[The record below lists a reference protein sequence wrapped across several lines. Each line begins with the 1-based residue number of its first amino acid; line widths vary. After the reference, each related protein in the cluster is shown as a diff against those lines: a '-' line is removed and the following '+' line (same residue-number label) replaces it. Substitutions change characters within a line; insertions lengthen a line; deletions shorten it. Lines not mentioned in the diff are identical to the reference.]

1 MSILSEINRIKTAKD
16 AIKQSIVAKG
26 VAVDENAKLSAFPSL
41 IDTIH
46 SEQIIE
52 NPNKWKVIFI
62 DYDRVITEYELGD
75 NEDIIYPDAPK
86 HPELGIEF
94 VKWTSNYTNT
104 SELAEY
110 SSMYS
115 KHKYIVIGALY
126 NNTNNIIKYKVTP
139 YKKYDIPEGYEY
151 GFDEITEDNKGI
163 CYSDTAIIS
172 SSGIIRLWREIV
184 WAIFKKDFIQ
194 PLYNTEVIM
203 PFFICSSNKYM
214 TGNSGNF
221 KLFCKYFAIDES
233 ITNSDFLNSIDFFVD
248 YSSPFVT
255 LPRVS
260 RFEGIKNDLSN
271 FNFYNKTALISTNTT
286 ENITANIYDKNYMCY
301 IYFYAPY
308 ALNVTF
314 NLNNSY
320 NSSKGY
326 KVYTIDDWGADEY
339 NKYTQKLFIN
349 LYTNND
355 NNIKFE
361 IEEDSYNVPKCFSN
375 VNNIYIN
382 SNNKNALLLINGIR
396 YFYNLNAIY
405 VPAVQLQAYKTYTN
419 YASYDFLFK
428 PIFEENERLNYYKIL
443 ETSPYVT
450 DYVNPTISK
459 SFEIYTDTPA
469 CEFIAN
475 NTDYYDY
482 IFEGWFNENDE
493 LVSTNRI
500 FNVVS
505 EAKTVNT
512 FIAKYHVE
520 TTKISKW
527 INTDEKKTVNDIEY
541 TKQIDPSTLKS
552 TVTVKIEPS
561 EFSRSDSW
569 VKKQKLIK
577 ENYDIWEDNSKG
589 VSNSYGWM
597 KVDFTQDCDIYWQS
611 SGEQN
616 CDYLVCTSSKP
627 TSPSYHSNVIFDGKN
642 KNITTDFSDTTWE
655 TYHVDHTVTP
665 TLYFWMKRD
674 SSASKYQDTAIV
686 ALPNDTKI
694 TYSERWIDS
703 EGNILEE

>member
-41 IDTIH
+41 IDTIT
-46 SEQIIE
+46 SDQITD

-75 NEDIIYPDAPK
+75 NEDIIYPDAPQ

-115 KHKYIVIGALY
+115 QYKYIVIGALY
-126 NNTNNIIKYKVTP
+126 NNTNNIIKYKVIP
-139 YKKYDIPEGYEY
+139 YEKYDIPEGYEY
-151 GFDEITEDNKGI
+151 GFDEITEDGKGI

-172 SSGIIRLWREIV
+172 SSSIIALYDYIV

-203 PFFICSSNKYM
+203 PFFICSSNNSM
-214 TGNSGNF
+214 TGNSGKF

-233 ITNSDFLNSIDFFVD
+233 RTNSNFLDSIDFFAD

-260 RFEGIKNDLSN
+260 RFETIKNDLSN

-286 ENITANIYDKNYMCY
+286 ENITANIYSKTYVHY
-301 IYFYAPY
+301 IYFCAPY

-320 NSSKGY
+320 NSRKGGY
-326 KVYTIDDWGADEY
+326 TVYNIDDWDDDEY
-339 NKYTQKLFIN
+339 NTYTRKLFIN

-355 NNIKFE
+355 DNINFE
-361 IEEDSYNVPKCFSN
+361 IKKDGFGAPACFKKID
-375 VNNIYIN
+375 NIYIN
-382 SNNKNALLLINGIR
+382 SNNKNALLLINGIQ
-396 YFYNLNAIY
+396 YGGLFAIY

-419 YASYDFLFK
+419 YVKVANLFK
-428 PIFEENERLNYYKIL
+428 PIFKENERINYYKIL
-443 ETSPYVT
+443 ETSPYIT
-450 DYVNPTISK
+450 DYVKPTISK
-459 SFEIYTDTPA
+459 SFELYTDTPS

-475 NTDYYDY
+475 DNDYYDY

-493 LVSTNRI
+493 LVSSNRN
-500 FNVVS
+500 FDVVS
-505 EAKTVNT
+505 EAKTLNT
-512 FIAKYHVE
+512 FTAKYHVE

-527 INTDEKKTVNDIEY
+527 IYTDEKKTVNEIEY
-541 TKQIDPSTLKS
+541 TKQIDPSTIEA
-552 TVTVKIEPS
+552 TVTFKIEPS

-569 VKKQKLIK
+569 VKTKELIK

-616 CDYLVCTSSKP
+616 YDYLVCTSSAP
-627 TSPSYHSNVIFDGKN
+627 NSASYNANVVFKGND
-642 KNITTDFSDTTWE
+642 KNITTNFSDTTWE

-674 SSASKYQDTAIV
+674 PAAFKYQDTAIV

-694 TYSERWIDS
+694 TYSERWIDA
-703 EGNILEE
+703 EGNIL